1 MNERELIHYG
11 IKGMKWGILRYQ
23 NADGTLT
30 AAGRMRDRMTRKR
43 NRKRAEKV
51 LKGPTKTV
59 KRRLS
64 QITDEELQKAV
75 SRLRLERD
83 YKTLTK
89 PPDKHKRAKEIAT
102 KWLETAGTKVLES
115 AATNLGKKIF
125 AETDSKRRV
134 EKRADIDLEK
144 DRQAR
149 RVNRVKADRDRKD
162 NERAARAKQE
172 AEQRKVEE
180 TIRRRKKAEETLRRS
195 SAWKEFDKKRNSK

>member
-1 MNERELIHYG
+1 MNKYELVHYG

-30 AAGRMRDRMTRKR
+30 AAGRVRDRMNRKR

-51 LKGPTKTV
+51 LKGSPKTV

-75 SRLRLERD
+75 NRLQLERT
-83 YKTLTK
+83 YKTLTT
-89 PPDKHKRAKEIAT
+89 PPDKHKKAKEIAT
-102 KWLETAGTKVLES
+102 KWLETAGTKVIES

-149 RVNRVKADRDRKD
+149 RIERVKSERDARDK
-162 NERAARAKQE
+162 ERAAKAKQE
-172 AEQRKVEE
+172 ADW
-180 TIRRRKKAEETLRRS
+180 KKAEEMIRRS
-195 SAWKEFDKKRNSK
+195 SNWKEFEKKRNNQ

>member
-1 MNERELIHYG
+1 MNDRELIHYG
-11 IKGMKWGILRYQ
+11 IKGMKWGVLRYQ

-30 AAGRMRDRMTRKR
+30 AAGRMRDRMTRKH

-51 LKGPTKTV
+51 LKGSTKTV

-64 QITDEELQKAV
+64 QITDDELQKAV
-75 SRLRLERD
+75 NRLQLERT

-125 AETDSKRRV
+125 SETDSKRKV

-149 RVNRVKADRDRKD
+149 RVDRVKADRDRRD
-162 NERAARAKQE
+162 NERAAKAKQE
-172 AEQRKVEE
+172 AEW
-180 TIRRRKKAEETLRRS
+180 KKAEEAIRRS
-195 SAWKEFDKKRNSK
+195 SAWKEFENKRK

>member
-1 MNERELIHYG
+1 MNKYELVHYG

-30 AAGRMRDRMTRKR
+30 AAGRVRDQMNRKR

-51 LKGPTKTV
+51 LKGSPKTV

-75 SRLRLERD
+75 NRLQLERT
-83 YKTLTK
+83 YKTLTTQ
-89 PPDKHKRAKEIAT
+89 PDKYKKAKEIAT
-102 KWLETAGTKVLES
+102 KWLETAGTKVIES

-149 RVNRVKADRDRKD
+149 RIERVKSERDARDK
-162 NERAARAKQE
+162 ERAAKAKQE
-172 AEQRKVEE
+172 ADW
-180 TIRRRKKAEETLRRS
+180 KKAEEMIRRS
-195 SAWKEFDKKRNSK
+195 SNWKEFEKKRNKQ

>member
-1 MNERELIHYG
+1 MNERELVHHG

-30 AAGRMRDRMTRKR
+30 AAGRMRDRMTRKK
-43 NRKRAEKV
+43 NHKRAEKV
-51 LKGPTKTV
+51 LKGSTKTV

-64 QITDEELQKAV
+64 QISDEELQKAV
-75 SRLRLERD
+75 NRLQLERT

-149 RVNRVKADRDRKD
+149 RVNRVKAERDRRD

-195 SAWKEFDKKRNSK
+195 SAWTEFDKKRNSK

>member
-1 MNERELIHYG
+1 MNKYELVHYG
-11 IKGMKWGILRYQ
+11 VKGMKWGVLRYQ

-30 AAGRMRDRMTRKR
+30 AAGRVRDRMNRKR

-51 LKGPTKTV
+51 LKGSPKTV

-64 QITDEELQKAV
+64 QISDEELQKAV
-75 SRLRLERD
+75 NRLQLESK

-102 KWLETAGTKVLES
+102 KWLEAAGTKALES
-115 AATNLGKKIF
+115 AATNLGKRIF
-125 AETDSKRRV
+125 SEADSKRKV

-149 RVNRVKADRDRKD
+149 RIERVKSERDARDK
-162 NERAARAKQE
+162 ERAAKAKQE
-172 AEQRKVEE
+172 ADW
-180 TIRRRKKAEETLRRS
+180 KKAEEMIRRNS
-195 SAWKEFDKKRNSK
+195 NWKEFEKKRNKQ

>member
-30 AAGRMRDRMTRKR
+30 AAGRVRDRMNRKR

-51 LKGPTKTV
+51 LKGSPKTV

-64 QITDEELQKAV
+64 QISDEELQKAV
-75 SRLRLERD
+75 NRLQLERT
-83 YKTLTK
+83 YKTLTT
-89 PPDKHKRAKEIAT
+89 PPDKHKKAKEIAT

-149 RVNRVKADRDRKD
+149 RVARIKSERDARD
-162 NERAARAKQE
+162 QERAAKAKQE
-172 AEQRKVEE
+172 ADWKKTEE
-180 TIRRRKKAEETLRRS
+180 MIRRS
-195 SAWKEFDKKRNSK
+195 SNWKEFEKKRNQK

>member
-1 MNERELIHYG
+1 MNKYELVHYG

-30 AAGRMRDRMTRKR
+30 AAGRVRDRMNRKR

-51 LKGPTKTV
+51 LKGSPKTV

-75 SRLRLERD
+75 NRLQLERT

-89 PPDKHKRAKEIAT
+89 PPDKHKKAKEIAT
-102 KWLETAGTKVLES
+102 KWLETAGTKVIES

-149 RVNRVKADRDRKD
+149 RIERVKSERDARDK
-162 NERAARAKQE
+162 ERAAKAKQE
-172 AEQRKVEE
+172 ADW
-180 TIRRRKKAEETLRRS
+180 KKAEEMIRRS
-195 SAWKEFDKKRNSK
+195 SNWKEFEKKRNK

>member
-11 IKGMKWGILRYQ
+11 TKGMKWGILRYQ

-51 LKGPTKTV
+51 LNGPSKQV

-64 QITDEELQKAV
+64 QISDEELKKAV
-75 SRLRLERD
+75 SRLQLERD

-195 SAWKEFDKKRNSK
+195 PAWKEFENKRNSK

>member
-51 LKGPTKTV
+51 LKGSSKTV

-75 SRLRLERD
+75 NRLQLERT
-83 YKTLTK
+83 YKTLTQ

-115 AATNLGKKIF
+115 AATNLGKRIF
-125 AETDSKRRV
+125 SETDSERKV
-134 EKRADIDLEK
+134 EKRANIDLEK

-149 RVNRVKADRDRKD
+149 RVERVKADRDRRD
-162 NERAARAKQE
+162 NERAAKAKQE
-172 AEQRKVEE
+172 AEW
-180 TIRRRKKAEETLRRS
+180 KKAEEIIRRS
-195 SAWKEFDKKRNSK
+195 SAWKEFEKKRNSK

>member
-1 MNERELIHYG
+1 MNERELVHYG
-11 IKGMKWGILRYQ
+11 IKGMKWGVLRYQ

-30 AAGRMRDRMTRKR
+30 AAGRVRDRMTRKR

-51 LKGPTKTV
+51 LKGSTKTV

-64 QITDEELQKAV
+64 QISDEELQKAV
-75 SRLRLERD
+75 NRLQLERT
-83 YKTLTK
+83 YKSLTK
-89 PPDKHKRAKEIAT
+89 PPDKHKRSKEIAT

>member
-1 MNERELIHYG
+1 MNKYELVHYG

-30 AAGRMRDRMTRKR
+30 AAGRVRDRMNRKR

-51 LKGPTKTV
+51 LKGSPKTV

-75 SRLRLERD
+75 NRLQLERT

-89 PPDKHKRAKEIAT
+89 PPDKHKKAKEIAT
-102 KWLETAGTKVLES
+102 KWLETAGTKVIES

-149 RVNRVKADRDRKD
+149 RIERVKSERDARDK
-162 NERAARAKQE
+162 ERAAKAKQ
-172 AEQRKVEE
+172 AADW
-180 TIRRRKKAEETLRRS
+180 KKAEEMIRRS
-195 SAWKEFDKKRNSK
+195 SNWKEFEKKRNKQ

>member
-30 AAGRMRDRMTRKR
+30 AAGRVRDRMTRKR

-51 LKGPTKTV
+51 LKGSTKTV

-64 QITDEELQKAV
+64 QISDEELKKAV
-75 SRLRLERD
+75 SRLQLERD

-89 PPDKHKRAKEIAT
+89 PPDKHKRAKEIAS

-115 AATNLGKKIF
+115 AATNLGKRIF
-125 AETDSKRRV
+125 SETDSERKV
-134 EKRADIDLEK
+134 EKRANIELEK
-144 DRQAR
+144 DRQSR
-149 RVNRVKADRDRKD
+149 RVERVKTERDRRD
-162 NERAARAKQE
+162 NERAAKAKQE
-172 AEQRKVEE
+172 ADWKKAEE
-180 TIRRRKKAEETLRRS
+180 TIRRS
-195 SAWKEFDKKRNSK
+195 SNWKEFEKKRNSQ

>member
-11 IKGMKWGILRYQ
+11 VKGMKWGILRYQ

-51 LKGPTKTV
+51 LKGSTKTV

-64 QITDEELQKAV
+64 QISDEELKKAV
-75 SRLRLERD
+75 SRLQLERD

-89 PPDKHKRAKEIAT
+89 PPDKHKRAKAIAT

-125 AETDSKRRV
+125 SETDSKRKV

-162 NERAARAKQE
+162 SERAARAKQE
-172 AEQRKVEE
+172 AELRKVEE

-195 SAWKEFDKKRNSK
+195 SAWTEFDKKGN

>member
-1 MNERELIHYG
+1 MNNYELVHHG
-11 IKGMKWGILRYQ
+11 IKGMKWGVLRYQ

-30 AAGRMRDRMTRKR
+30 AAGRVRDRMNRKR

-51 LKGPTKTV
+51 LKGSPKTV

-75 SRLRLERD
+75 NRLQLERT

-89 PPDKHKRAKEIAT
+89 PPDKHKKAKEIAT
-102 KWLETAGTKVLES
+102 KWLETAGTKVIES

-149 RVNRVKADRDRKD
+149 RIERVKSERDARDK
-162 NERAARAKQE
+162 ERAAKAKQE
-172 AEQRKVEE
+172 ADW
-180 TIRRRKKAEETLRRS
+180 KKAEEMIRRS
-195 SAWKEFDKKRNSK
+195 SNWKEFEKKRNK

>member
-1 MNERELIHYG
+1 MNDRELIHYG
-11 IKGMKWGILRYQ
+11 IKGMKWGVLRYQ

-30 AAGRMRDRMTRKR
+30 AAGRMRDRMTRKH

-51 LKGPTKTV
+51 LKGSTKTV

-64 QITDEELQKAV
+64 QITDDELQKAV
-75 SRLRLERD
+75 NRLQLERT

-125 AETDSKRRV
+125 SETDSKRKV

-149 RVNRVKADRDRKD
+149 RVDRVKADRDRRD
-162 NERAARAKQE
+162 NERAAKAKQE
-172 AEQRKVEE
+172 AEWKKAEE
-180 TIRRRKKAEETLRRS
+180 TIRRS
-195 SAWKEFDKKRNSK
+195 SACNEFEKKRNSK

>member
-1 MNERELIHYG
+1 MNERELVHYG
-11 IKGMKWGILRYQ
+11 IKGMKWGVLRYQ

-30 AAGRMRDRMTRKR
+30 TAGRMRDRMTRKR

-51 LKGPTKTV
+51 LKGSMKTV

-75 SRLRLERD
+75 NRLQLERT
-83 YKTLTK
+83 YKTLTT

-125 AETDSKRRV
+125 SETDSKRKV

-149 RVNRVKADRDRKD
+149 RVERVKSERDAK
-162 NERAARAKQE
+162 AKQE
-172 AEQRKVEE
+172 AEWKKAEE

-195 SAWKEFDKKRNSK
+195 SAWTEFDMKRK

>member
-30 AAGRMRDRMTRKR
+30 AAGRMRDRMTKKH

-51 LKGPTKTV
+51 LKGSTKTV

-75 SRLRLERD
+75 NRLQLERT
-83 YKTLTK
+83 YKTLTT

-102 KWLETAGTKVLES
+102 KWLETAGTKALES

-149 RVNRVKADRDRKD
+149 RVNRVKADRDRRD

-172 AEQRKVEE
+172 AELRKV
-180 TIRRRKKAEETLRRS
+180 EETLRRS
-195 SAWKEFDKKRNSK
+195 SAWKEFDKKRK

>member
-1 MNERELIHYG
+1 MNKYELVHHG
-11 IKGMKWGILRYQ
+11 IKGMKWGVLRYQ

-30 AAGRMRDRMTRKR
+30 AAGRVRDRMNRKR

-51 LKGPTKTV
+51 LKGSPKTV

-75 SRLRLERD
+75 NRLQLERT

-89 PPDKHKRAKEIAT
+89 PPDKHKKAKEIAT
-102 KWLETAGTKVLES
+102 KWLETAGTKVIES

-149 RVNRVKADRDRKD
+149 RIERVKSERDARDK
-162 NERAARAKQE
+162 ERAAKEKQK
-172 AEQRKVEE
+172 ADW
-180 TIRRRKKAEETLRRS
+180 KKAEEMIRRS
-195 SAWKEFDKKRNSK
+195 SNWKEFEKKRNK

>member
-1 MNERELIHYG
+1 MNKYELVHYG
-11 IKGMKWGILRYQ
+11 IKGMKWGVLRYQ

-30 AAGRMRDRMTRKR
+30 AAGRVRDRMNRKR

-51 LKGPTKTV
+51 LKGSPKTV

-75 SRLRLERD
+75 NRLQLERT

-89 PPDKHKRAKEIAT
+89 PPDKHKKAKEIAT
-102 KWLETAGTKVLES
+102 KWLETAGTKVIES

-149 RVNRVKADRDRKD
+149 RIERVKSERDARDK
-162 NERAARAKQE
+162 ERAAKEKQK
-172 AEQRKVEE
+172 ADW
-180 TIRRRKKAEETLRRS
+180 KKAEEMIRRS
-195 SAWKEFDKKRNSK
+195 SNWKEFEKKRNK

>member
-11 IKGMKWGILRYQ
+11 IKGMKWGVLRYQ

-51 LKGPTKTV
+51 LKGSTKTV

-75 SRLRLERD
+75 NRLQLERT

-125 AETDSKRRV
+125 SETDSKRKV

-149 RVNRVKADRDRKD
+149 RVERVKSERDAK
-162 NERAARAKQE
+162 AKQE
-172 AEQRKVEE
+172 AEW
-180 TIRRRKKAEETLRRS
+180 KKAEETIRRS
-195 SAWKEFDKKRNSK
+195 SAWKEFEKKRNSR

>member
-1 MNERELIHYG
+1 MNERELIHHG
-11 IKGMKWGILRYQ
+11 VKGMKWGVLRYQ

-30 AAGRMRDRMTRKR
+30 AAGRVRDRMTRKS

-51 LKGPTKTV
+51 LKGSAKTV

-64 QITDEELQKAV
+64 QLTDEELKKAV
-75 SRLRLERD
+75 NRLQLERA

-89 PPDKHKRAKEIAT
+89 PPDKHKRSKEIAT

-172 AEQRKVEE
+172 SELRKVEE

-195 SAWKEFDKKRNSK
+195 SAWKEFDKKGK

>member
-1 MNERELIHYG
+1 MNERELVHYG

-51 LKGPTKTV
+51 LKGSSKTV

-64 QITDEELQKAV
+64 QITDEDLRKAV
-75 SRLRLERD
+75 NRLQLERD

-125 AETDSKRRV
+125 AETDSKRKV
-134 EKRADIDLEK
+134 EKRANIDLEK

-149 RVNRVKADRDRKD
+149 RVERVKSERDAK
-162 NERAARAKQE
+162 AKQE
-172 AEQRKVEE
+172 AEEKKVEE

-195 SAWKEFDKKRNSK
+195 SAWKEFDKKRK